1 MMIYR
6 QKGMTAISFILIAA
20 LVGLVGYGAVR
31 LIPVYLNQMKIQ
43 KLMTNLREE
52 FDGNN
57 PTPTRIQ
64 AALGRQMDVDM
75 ISYPRQQDFNV
86 VKTNDGFRVEI
97 SYSDTVPYIANIS
110 LTADFDNAVEIR
122 K

>member
-57 PTPTRIQ
+57 PTQTRIQ
-64 AALGRQMDVDM
+64 SAIGRQMDVDM

-110 LTADFDNAVEIR
+110 LTADFDNSVEIR